1 MKLDLALRELHRSET
16 SLGRRFR
23 RVGERHKA
31 DHDVYQLCSDLAGWS
46 DEHVALLAQAARRHG
61 VRLAGSPARIGAVF
75 SGLRRAAS
83 VALGRRPEPGMLLL
97 ADLRSL
103 HLHAAAVSIDW
114 VLLAQG
120 AQAARD
126 GNLLELASRC
136 HPETLRQL
144 NWSNTTIK
152 ELAPQVLMS

>member
-16 SLGRRFR
+16 SLARRFR
-23 RVGERHKA
+23 RVGDRHKA
-31 DHDVYQLCSDLAGWS
+31 DHDVFQLCADLAEWS
-46 DEHVALLAQAARRHG
+46 DDHVR
-61 VRLAGSPARIGAVF
+61 RLARAGRDHGLRLAESPARIGRLPSWF
-75 SGLRRAAS
+75 RQSAS
-83 VALGRRPEPGMLLL
+83 VVFGRRPEPGLLLL

-103 HLHAAAVSIDW
+103 HLHSAAVSVDW

-126 GNLLELASRC
+126 SELLELASQC

-144 NWSNTTIK
+144 NWTTTMLK
-152 ELAPQVLMS
+152 ELAPQALLS